1 MDKKDC
7 IHLGYIRRTFGYKG
21 ELTIFVNSPFGYD
34 LGDIDFLFIDIDKE
48 IVPFYI
54 ENLTLRDDNSVLVK
68 LQDIDNADLAKQFV
82 NHDLYI
88 SKNDLKSK
96 PGHPF
101 NFMEIIGFDVRDNTH
116 GPVGKVEEIIN
127 NREQYLLRITTG
139 KTEILVPFVEEIIV
153 EIDKKGK
160 VVFIDAPV
168 GLIDLNM

>member
-7 IHLGYIRRTFGYKG
+7 IHLGTIRRTFGYKG
-21 ELTIFVNSPFGYD
+21 ELTIFVNSPFGSD

-54 ENLTLRDDNSVLVK
+54 ENLTFRDDNSVLVK
-68 LQDIDNADLAKQFV
+68 FQDIDNADLAKQFV
-82 NHDLYI
+82 NHELFV

-96 PGHPF
+96 SDHQL
-101 NFMEIIGFDVRDNTH
+101 NFMEIIGFDVIDNTH

-127 NREQYLLRITTG
+127 NGEQYLIRIT
-139 KTEILVPFVEEIIV
+139 KEETEILVPFVKEIIF